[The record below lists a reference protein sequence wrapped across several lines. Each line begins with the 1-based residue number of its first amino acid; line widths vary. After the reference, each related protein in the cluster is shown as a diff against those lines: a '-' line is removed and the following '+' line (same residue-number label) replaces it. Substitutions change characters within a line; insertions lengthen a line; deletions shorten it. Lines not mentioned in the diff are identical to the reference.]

1 MPFAESVSYM
11 QIREAIAR
19 MHRHLTIACAV
30 LTMALI
36 IAEWLVPGFVLPYV
50 PLWPF
55 PTMLGVLIV
64 I

>member
-1 MPFAESVSYM
+1 
-11 QIREAIAR
+11 